1 MAGAVPVDAPEI
13 PATVLWIEV
22 SVALV
27 SVDLGGVPVDG
38 PETPESSETDVL
50 ETLETLVA
58 LVVVGTL
65 VGAPVNP
72 REISISVLLEL
83 LIGSTADFVVTDET
97 PTRT

>member
-1 MAGAVPVDAPEI
+1 MPVDTPEI
-13 PATVLWIEV
+13 PSTVLWVEV
-22 SVALV
+22 SIALV
-27 SVDLGGVPVDG
+27 SVGFGGVPVDG

-58 LVVVGTL
+58 LVVMGTP
-65 VGAPVNP
+65 VGATVNP